1 MFSIKINPPFA
12 TRSSLSERLR
22 YQTTLKP
29 NIRWSWSKTMPVR
42 LILSH
47 HLLNDDSVI
56 DALLPINIREC
67 IYESKWFIF
76 RASVFPHT
84 SHWTNVLSGKSALS
98 PPLILPLFYVNSWE
112 ISTRYYNWKS
122 SYWGGIIHPPYR
134 KSHDNLRVDSI
145 WKRDRWSI
153 SGINQQ
159 VII

>member
-12 TRSSLSERLR
+12 TSSSLSERLR

-56 DALLPINIREC
+56 DDLLPIDIREY

-84 SHWTNVLSGKSALS
+84 SHWTNVLSGKSVLS
-98 PPLILPLFYVNSWE
+98 PPLTFPLFYVNSWG

-122 SYWGGIIHPPYR
+122 SYWGWWIHPLYLE
-134 KSHDNLRVDSI
+134 SHNHLWLDSS
-145 WKRDRWSI
+145 RQNSFWSI
-153 SGINQQ
+153 VGCNQW
-159 VII
+159 VIL

>member
-12 TRSSLSERLR
+12 TSSSLSERLR

-56 DALLPINIREC
+56 DALLPIDIREY

-84 SHWTNVLSGKSALS
+84 SHWTNALYGKSALS
-98 PPLILPLFYVNSWE
+98 PPWIFPLFYVNSWG

-122 SYWGGIIHPPYR
+122 SYWGGIIQPPYR
-134 KSHDNLRVDSI
+134 KIHEHLWVDSI
-145 WKRDRWSI
+145 QQRDWWSI
-153 SGINQQ
+153 SVINQQ